1 MGRTARFDQIYV
13 ASLDAQPI
21 EEETL
26 TGVTSILTKEIEA
39 DEIVVSRL
47 GLANTNP
54 SKEFS
59 VGDKL
64 FIDKDDTIVFDLK
77 GRGRAERFFVDNQ
90 ISIGTTNPTKAF
102 QVNSGSTRKV
112 DIDLTGRDL
121 MTVSGNLAATNVIIT
136 NNLIGPGSNIIIND
150 SAANVVTVVGNLVS
164 TNILVTSNLDVGS
177 NVRFSDEGANV
188 AYITGDVTQIGDLYL
203 EGNVRI
209 TGNISVSDIAKYTS
223 YEPSVTEDPVILL
236 GDGNNGTV
244 ETGIILAPG
253 DSPTA
258 NIGFGYKDDT
268 RFGDDTKEMGL

>member
-1 MGRTARFDQIYV
+1 MGRTARFEQIYV
-13 ASLDAQPI
+13 ASLDAEPVEQ
-21 EEETL
+21 ETL
-26 TGVTSILTKEIEA
+26 TGVKSILTREVEA
-39 DEIVVSRL
+39 NELLLLEELGTKGRL
-47 GLANTNP
+47 GIANTAP
-54 SKEFS
+54 TKSIS
-59 VGDKL
+59 VSDKL
-64 FIDKDDTIVFDLK
+64 FIDEDDTIVFDLK
-77 GRGRAERFFVDNQ
+77 SRGRASRFFVENQ
-90 ISIGTTNPTKAF
+90 LAIGTVNPTKTF
-102 QVNSGSTRKV
+102 QVNDGATRKV

-121 MTVSGNLAATNVIIT
+121 MTVSGNLVATNVIIT

-236 GDGNNGTV
+236 GN
-244 ETGIILAPG
+244 
-253 DSPTA
+253 
-258 NIGFGYKDDT
+258 
-268 RFGDDTKEMGL
+268 

>member
-47 GLANTNP
+47 GLANTTP
-54 SKEFS
+54 SKQFS

-77 GRGRAERFFVDNQ
+77 GRGRAERFFVENQ

-121 MTVSGNLAATNVIIT
+121 MTVSGNLVATNVIVT
-136 NNLIGPGSNIIIND
+136 DTVTLGGPNVFISGS
-150 SAANVVTVVGNLVS
+150 S
-164 TNILVTSNLDVGS
+164 S
-177 NVRFSDEGANV
+177 NV
-188 AYITGDVTQIGDLYL
+188 
-203 EGNVRI
+203 
-209 TGNISVSDIAKYTS
+209 ISVL
-223 YEPSVTEDPVILL
+223 VV
-236 GDGNNGTV
+236 
-244 ETGIILAPG
+244 
-253 DSPTA
+253 
-258 NIGFGYKDDT
+258 
-268 RFGDDTKEMGL
+268 